1 MIETISNFSTIGAF
15 LLAGIIAY
23 IGYIQSKKKDTDRV
37 YEYLEIMTNLKV
49 ELELALS
56 DYIGNPVIEEFNK
69 LNTKHSAF
77 VNYLDYFSSKIINQK
92 LYKNIAFKN
101 FQGETCQGL
110 KEWVIFQMEIFR
122 IIDQLKF
129 NRFGII
135 NSDSTRKSHLKN
147 TYKLLKI
154 TLTPVEFNDIQNK
167 SKRYGLV

>member
-1 MIETISNFSTIGAF
+1 MITIISNFSTIGAF

-23 IGYIQSKKKDTDRV
+23 IGYVQSKKKDTDRV

-56 DYIGNPVIEEFNK
+56 DYISNQVIEEFNK

-92 LYKNIAFKN
+92 LYRNKAFKN

-110 KEWVIFQMEIFR
+110 REWVIFQMEIFK
-122 IIDQLKF
+122 IIDCLKF
-129 NRFGII
+129 NRFEIV
-135 NSDSTRKSHLKN
+135 NSDSTRKFHLKN
-147 TYKLLKI
+147 TYKLLKL
-154 TLTPVEFNDIQNK
+154 TLKSNEYDDVQNK
-167 SKRYGLV
+167 SKKYGLV